1 MQATSLSNKEIIEYL
16 EITPPFLMIDIAEE
30 VLPGKRSH
38 AVKELKKDEWFFKC
52 HLEKEKLMP
61 GVLQIEAMLQT
72 LVLTIYTMDGHK
84 GKLAFVTD
92 IKTKLI
98 SKVAPGSKLDIYAD
112 LISYKRG
119 ISKGIVEGK
128 VDNSQV
134 CHGEFT
140 LLSPH
145 DMPLPKK

>member
-1 MQATSLSNKEIIEYL
+1 MQVTSLSNKEIIEHL

-84 GKLAFVTD
+84 GKLALVTD

-98 SKVAPGSKLDIYAD
+98 SKVSPGSKLDIYAD

-119 ISKGIVEGK
+119 VSKGIVECK
-128 VDNSQV
+128 VDNSKV
-134 CHGEFT
+134 CQGEFT

-145 DMPLPKK
+145 DMPLPRK